1 MESWETSKIW
11 KKMIFPFSL
20 FPGFLVLVKFFPG
33 FPVSWFCGS
42 VSLVSFIRGD
52 VFLVS
57 QFLGFLNLGKQIVWF
72 PDFITSR
79 LSPPPFKKYRN
90 WERKFLGFK
99 TGKNFSQFPVPPL
112 LSGFKHLGKA
122 GCSAHVKSSADKVC
136 SKRLI
141 FYVLESLVC
150 ARVDFWI
157 SEVKYPPNMF

>member
-79 LSPPPFKKYRN
+79 LSPPPSKN
-90 WERKFLGFK
+90 TE
-99 TGKNFSQFPVPPL
+99 TGKENFLVL
-112 LSGFKHLGKA
+112 KLGKIFP
-122 GCSAHVKSSADKVC
+122 SFQFLPSYPVSNILE
-136 SKRLI
+136 RLAAQ
-141 FYVLESLVC
+141 LT
-150 ARVDFWI
+150 
-157 SEVKYPPNMF
+157 